1 MSNRKIT
8 SQQFSAGTTVDADRL
23 DVGLQDTEEY
33 LNNVPGG
40 DLLNRY
46 TRTQIVAG
54 WTAYQKT
61 VNEFQAPWL
70 RGANTTADTHGSGTP
85 LHPSRVKGNAGGYWE
100 WTTSIYFEHPCVIDA
115 LDMMWQI
122 YTGSDFTTNK
132 NPQTLWGTGA
142 TNGLGCSITVA
153 DPQNTESPK
162 SNSVVLQLTGTDLG
176 GIYWPAESMSTNP
189 AIFSGSLSDMLP
201 PAPLAGIP
209 SNLTT
214 QSTDELWLQRKNI
227 QKHIPA
233 NSRVSFTI
241 ALQGSGGTDTY
252 MGGSPNLVV
261 TILEPLVK

>member
-1 MSNRKIT
+1 
-8 SQQFSAGTTVDADRL
+8 
-23 DVGLQDTEEY
+23 
-33 LNNVPGG
+33 
-40 DLLNRY
+40 
-46 TRTQIVAG
+46 
-54 WTAYQKT
+54 
-61 VNEFQAPWL
+61 
-70 RGANTTADTHGSGTP
+70 
-85 LHPSRVKGNAGGYWE
+85 
-100 WTTSIYFEHPCVIDA
+100 
-115 LDMMWQI
+115 MMWQV
-122 YTGSDFTTNK
+122 YTGVDFTTNK
-132 NPQTLWGTGA
+132 NPQTVWGTGL

-162 SNSVVLQLTGTDLG
+162 SNSVVLQLTGTDLS

-189 AIFSGSLSDMLP
+189 TIFSGSTSDMLP
-201 PAPLAGIP
+201 YAPVAGMP

-241 ALQGSGGTDTY
+241 ILGGAGGSDTY